1 MTRQDK
7 ALAGLF
13 LAALVFFACLHA
25 CVTVQIIQGG
35 EGVQDSPTTQ
45 VEKVQK
51 GVEVTVQQDSVSK

>member
-1 MTRQDK
+1 
-7 ALAGLF
+7 LI
-13 LAALVFFACLHA
+13 FFACLHA